1 MKKVLMIGPA
11 RNVKGGMTTVVDNY
25 YQYGLNEK
33 VILKYIESCCDK
45 NIFLKFIKEILGI
58 FQFIFCL
65 NKFDIIH
72 IHVASRRSTFRKILY
87 IKISKFY
94 DKKVVL
100 HIHGGG
106 FREFFDNEIS
116 SQKRKYIKKWFN
128 KADKI
133 IVLSEEWKLYF
144 SKIIDDKKIVVM
156 YNGVNIPNDFEKKFN
171 EKILFMGR
179 ICEEKGI
186 FDLLHVVS
194 KLKSRHPNILL
205 NLCGSG
211 CEREIDDFIKKY
223 RLEDNVIKHGWINGD
238 SLKTQ
243 LIDNSI
249 FVLPSYFEAMPMSIL
264 EAMAYK
270 NIVIATCVGGIPQ
283 VIEDNINGFLIR
295 PGDVQS
301 MESIIEGIINSD
313 VYQKNIPIEARKTI
327 IEKFNIKRNI
337 KELVKIYSEI

>member
-1 MKKVLMIGPA
+1 MMKKVLMIGPA
-11 RNVKGGMTTVVDNY
+11 RNVKGGLTTVVDNY

-94 DKKVVL
+94 NKKVVL

-179 ICEEKGI
+179 ICEE
-186 FDLLHVVS
+186 
-194 KLKSRHPNILL
+194 
-205 NLCGSG
+205 
-211 CEREIDDFIKKY
+211 REIDDFIKKY
-223 RLEDNVIKHGWINGD
+223 QLEDNVIKHGWINGD